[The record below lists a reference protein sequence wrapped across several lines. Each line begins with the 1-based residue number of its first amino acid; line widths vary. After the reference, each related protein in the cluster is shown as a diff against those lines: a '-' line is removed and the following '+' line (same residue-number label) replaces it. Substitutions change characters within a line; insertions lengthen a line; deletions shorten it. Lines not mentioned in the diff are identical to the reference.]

1 MKKIIITCMFLTLPI
16 NAHSEYLYGITGNMA
31 GVGHTWGMSNI
42 GPSNNRGLR
51 INGVYYQYT
60 PIKETED
67 DMLVHIRNRRVGS
80 LGEYIFSET
89 DDWSGL
95 PGGIPITKGFTVD
108 NLPIELWG
116 DGSISVEGTGSV
128 VDANVVYSY
137 KYNNDCL
144 TPLSDPSCPGY
155 MDAVLAMADDY
166 DATGYNPLD
175 DKNITGTLEEQA
187 EADEIEEE
195 EKEEEDSGKL
205 ERALS
210 GVDDSILAS
219 NIIAQDL
226 LMSAMTRS
234 IAIDS
239 YYKKKLAGGEYKE
252 KVVLIGGELPD
263 NKRGARVNLA
273 QQLLHTEMVSL
284 QYNQKE

>member
-1 MKKIIITCMFLTLPI
+1 MKKLLIVCLLLA
-16 NAHSEYLYGITGNMA
+16 NNSYGEYLYGITGNMA
-31 GVGHTWGMSNI
+31 GTGHTWGMTAI

-60 PIKETED
+60 PVKHTDD
-67 DMLVHIRNRRVGS
+67 DMRVHVRNKRVG
-80 LGEYIFSET
+80 GGYIFSVT

-116 DGSISVEGTGSV
+116 DGSIDVEGTGSV
-128 VDANVVYSY
+128 VDASVIYSY
-137 KYNNDCL
+137 KYNNDCQ

-175 DKNITGTLEEQA
+175 DENITSTLEEQA

-195 EKEEEDSGKL
+195 EKKEESVDL
-205 ERALS
+205 ERTLS
-210 GVDDSILAS
+210 GVDNSILSS
-219 NIIAQDL
+219 NILAQDL
-226 LMSAMTRS
+226 LMQAMTQSAS
-234 IAIDS
+234 IVP
-239 YYKKKLAGGEYKE
+239 YYIKELKGGTYKE
-252 KVVLIGGELPD
+252 TVVLQGGELPD
-263 NKRGARVNLA
+263 NKRGARVGLA
-273 QQLLHTEMVSL
+273 QQLLHTEMVSM
-284 QYNQKE
+284 QYELKE

>member
-1 MKKIIITCMFLTLPI
+1 MKKLIVVVLLALTATS
-16 NAHSEYLYGITGNMA
+16 AHSEYLYGITGNMA
-31 GVGHTWGMSNI
+31 GAGHTWGMSNI

-60 PIKETED
+60 PVKNTED
-67 DMLVHIRNRRVGS
+67 DMLVHVRNKRIG
-80 LGEYIFSET
+80 GGYIFSET

-128 VDANVVYSY
+128 TDANVVYSY

-144 TPLSDPSCPGY
+144 SPLSDPSCPGY

-175 DKNITGTLEEQA
+175 DKNITSTLEEQA
-187 EADEIEEE
+187 EADKIEEE
-195 EKEEEDSGKL
+195 EEREDSGKL
-205 ERALS
+205 ERILS
-210 GVDDSILAS
+210 SVDNSILAS
-219 NIIAQDL
+219 NILAQDL

-234 IAIDS
+234 VAIDP
-239 YYKKKLAGGEYKE
+239 YYEKKLSGGEYKE
-252 KVVLIGGELPD
+252 KIVLIGGELPD
-263 NKRGARVNLA
+263 NKRGARVNLS
-273 QQLLHTEMVSL
+273 QQLLHTEMVGM

>member
-1 MKKIIITCMFLTLPI
+1 MKKLIISCMFLALPF

-31 GVGHTWGMSNI
+31 GAGHTWGMSNI

-60 PIKETED
+60 PVKNTED
-67 DMLVHIRNRRVGS
+67 DMLVHVRNKRIG
-80 LGEYIFSET
+80 GGYIFSET

-128 VDANVVYSY
+128 TDANVVYSY

-144 TPLSDPSCPGY
+144 SPLSDPSCPGY

-175 DKNITGTLEEQA
+175 DKNITSTLEEQA
-187 EADEIEEE
+187 EADKIEEE
-195 EKEEEDSGKL
+195 EEQEDSGKL
-205 ERALS
+205 ERILS
-210 GVDDSILAS
+210 SVDNSILAS
-219 NIIAQDL
+219 NILAQDL

-234 IAIDS
+234 VAIDS
-239 YYKKKLAGGEYKE
+239 YYEKKLSGGEYKE
-252 KVVLIGGELPD
+252 KIVLIGGELPD
-263 NKRGARVNLA
+263 NKRGARVNLS
-273 QQLLHTEMVSL
+273 QQLLHTEMVGM

>member
-1 MKKIIITCMFLTLPI
+1 MKKILIVCLLLAN
-16 NAHSEYLYGITGNMA
+16 NAYGEYLYGITGNMA

-42 GPSNNRGLR
+42 GPSNNRGLS
-51 INGVYYQYT
+51 INGVFYQYT
-60 PIKETED
+60 PVKNTED
-67 DMLVHIRNRRVGS
+67 DMRVHVRNKKVGTV
-80 LGEYIFSET
+80 GEYIFSVT

-116 DGSISVEGTGSV
+116 DGSIDVDGTGSV

-155 MDAVLAMADDY
+155 MEAVLAMIGDY

-175 DKNITGTLEEQA
+175 DENITSTLEEQA

-195 EKEEEDSGKL
+195 EKEEEDSGQL
-205 ERALS
+205 ERILS
-210 GVDDSILAS
+210 GVDTSILAS

-226 LMSAMTRS
+226 LMFAMTRS
-234 IAIDS
+234 VAIES
-239 YYKKKLAGGEYKE
+239 YYDKKLSGGTYKE
-252 KVVLIGGELPD
+252 VVVLTGGELPD
-263 NKRGARVNLA
+263 NKRGARVGLA
-273 QQLLHTEMVSL
+273 QQLLHTEMVNA

>member
-1 MKKIIITCMFLTLPI
+1 MKKLIISCMFLALPF

-31 GVGHTWGMSNI
+31 GAGHTWGMSNI

-60 PIKETED
+60 PVKNTED
-67 DMLVHIRNRRVGS
+67 DMLVHVRNKRIG
-80 LGEYIFSET
+80 GGYIFSET

-128 VDANVVYSY
+128 TDANVVYSY

-144 TPLSDPSCPGY
+144 SPLSDPSCPGY

-175 DKNITGTLEEQA
+175 DKNITSTLEEQA
-187 EADEIEEE
+187 EADKIEEE
-195 EKEEEDSGKL
+195 EEREDSGKL
-205 ERALS
+205 ERILS
-210 GVDDSILAS
+210 SVDNSILAS
-219 NIIAQDL
+219 NILAQDL

-234 IAIDS
+234 VAIDP
-239 YYKKKLAGGEYKE
+239 YYEKKLSGGEYKE
-252 KVVLIGGELPD
+252 KIVLIGGELPD
-263 NKRGARVNLA
+263 NKRGARVNLS
-273 QQLLHTEMVSL
+273 QQLLHTEMVGM

>member
-1 MKKIIITCMFLTLPI
+1 MKKILIVCLLLAN
-16 NAHSEYLYGITGNMA
+16 NAYGEYLYGITGNMA
-31 GVGHTWGMSNI
+31 GTGHTWGMSAI

-60 PIKETED
+60 PVKHTDD
-67 DMLVHIRNRRVGS
+67 DMRVHVRNKRIG
-80 LGEYIFSET
+80 GGYIFSVT

-116 DGSISVEGTGSV
+116 DGSIDVEGTGSV

-137 KYNNDCL
+137 KYNNDCQ

-155 MDAVLAMADDY
+155 MAAVLAMADDY

-175 DKNITGTLEEQA
+175 DENITSTLEEQA

-195 EKEEEDSGKL
+195 EKEQEDSDKL
-205 ERALS
+205 ERILS
-210 GVDDSILAS
+210 GVDTSILAS
-219 NIIAQDL
+219 NILAQDL

-234 IAIDS
+234 IAIES
-239 YYKKKLAGGEYKE
+239 YYDKKLAGGTYKE
-252 KVVLIGGELPD
+252 TVTLVGGELPD
-263 NKRGARVNLA
+263 NKRGARVGLA
-273 QQLLHTEMVSL
+273 QQLLHTEMVNA